1 MRKKESQPAISIPKD
16 KIAEFCRKYYIT
28 KLALFGSVLGKDF
41 GPESDIDIL
50 VEFEPGHI
58 PGLALITMQE
68 ELSKI
73 LGGRRVDLVT
83 PKFLN
88 RRIRRRVESEAVIQ
102 YAQR

>member
-1 MRKKESQPAISIPKD
+1 MKKKVSQPGLSIPKD
-16 KIAEFCRKYYIT
+16 KIADFCRKYHIM
-28 KLALFGSVLGKDF
+28 KLSLFGSVLGKEF

-50 VEFEPGHI
+50 VEFEPGHT
-58 PGLALITMQE
+58 PGLALITMQD
-68 ELSKI
+68 ELSGI

-88 RRIRRRVESEAVIQ
+88 RRIRSQIESEAVIQ

>member
-1 MRKKESQPAISIPKD
+1 MRKKTVQPGISIPKD
-16 KIAEFCRKYYIT
+16 KIAEFCRNYHII
-28 KLALFGSVLGKDF
+28 KLSLFGSVLGKDF
-41 GPESDIDIL
+41 GPGSDIDIL
-50 VEFEPGHI
+50 VEFEPDHI

-68 ELSKI
+68 ELSGI

-88 RRIRRRVESEAVIQ
+88 RRIRSKVESEAVIQ